1 MNHQTIFFTNIIP
14 QNQTININFKL
25 PLTAEARQKSRQIIE
40 YDRQTINLKLPRG
53 TVLKQGDLIT
63 TDQQDYIIEIQAKPE
78 PVMTVT
84 ADHHL
89 TLMKG
94 AYHLGNRHI
103 PLEIQSHYL
112 RLSPDPVLMAM
123 LLQLGLQIK
132 EEIAPFFPEIGA
144 YHHH

>member
-1 MNHQTIFFTNIIP
+1 MSNQTLIFTKIIP
-14 QNQTININFKL
+14 QTQEININFKL
-25 PLTAEARQKSRQIIE
+25 PLTAEARQKSRQIIT
-40 YDRQTINLKLPRG
+40 YNNYIINLKLPRG
-53 TVLKQGDLIT
+53 TILTQGDLIT
-63 TDQQDYIIEIQAKPE
+63 TDQEDYLIEIQAKSE

-84 ADHHL
+84 AHHNL

-103 PLEIQSHYL
+103 PLEITNHYL
-112 RLSPDPVLMAM
+112 RLSPDPVLMTM
-123 LLQLGLQIK
+123 LLQLGLEVK